1 MGKKRPRQNSL
12 GESDVKNKASNKDND
27 TDNNSEFAP
36 VLKPMRDSDEPPAK
50 KPNWVNKTRVLI
62 FSSRGV
68 TFRAR
73 HLVADLKNMMPHSKG
88 DSKMDRKDKMEVIN
102 EICEMKNCNKVAFF
116 EMKKK
121 QDLYLWLANVSK
133 GPSAKFL
140 VENVHTMSELK
151 MTGNCLKASRPL
163 LSFDKTFDAHPHY
176 SVMKELLIQIFGT
189 PRNHPKSQPF
199 IDHIF
204 AFKIADNRIWFRNFQ
219 IVEEDASMVEIGPRF
234 VLNPIKVFSGSF
246 SGAVLWSNP
255 HFVTPN
261 FRRRLKRLAGSA
273 KYVNRIGQKASQDER
288 KPVDAY
294 RMDATDAIFDAK
306 PVEASAE

>member
-1 MGKKRPRQNSL
+1 MGEAYIIFQACLKIFFKKMGKKRPRQNSL
-12 GESDVKNKASNKDND
+12 GESDVKNKASNKDKD

-36 VLKPMRDSDEPPAK
+36 VLKPMQDSDEPPAK

-102 EICEMKNCNKVAFF
+102 EIF

-151 MTGNCLKASRPL
+151 NDRQL
-163 LSFDKTFDAHPHY
+163 
-176 SVMKELLIQIFGT
+176 
-189 PRNHPKSQPF
+189 
-199 IDHIF
+199 
-204 AFKIADNRIWFRNFQ
+204 FKGFTS
-219 IVEEDASMVEIGPRF
+219 IVI
-234 VLNPIKVFSGSF
+234 I
-246 SGAVLWSNP
+246 
-255 HFVTPN
+255 
-261 FRRRLKRLAGSA
+261 
-273 KYVNRIGQKASQDER
+273 
-288 KPVDAY
+288 
-294 RMDATDAIFDAK
+294 
-306 PVEASAE
+306 